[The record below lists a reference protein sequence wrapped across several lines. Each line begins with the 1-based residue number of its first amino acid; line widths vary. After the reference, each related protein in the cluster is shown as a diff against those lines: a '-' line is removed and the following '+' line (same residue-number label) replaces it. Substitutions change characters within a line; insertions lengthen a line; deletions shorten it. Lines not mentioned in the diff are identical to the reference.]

1 MSLDDILLHFC
12 STQMHLLKVPGSMAL
27 NLALR
32 SPGSADIP
40 LHKSITWMG
49 QKSMGKLYF

>member
-1 MSLDDILLHFC
+1 MSLDDIPLHFC